1 MDTHSSILAWKIP
14 RTEEPGGLQ
23 SKGSQRVR
31 HHWPSNNIGIWEL
44 DHKEGWAP
52 KNWCFWTVVLE
63 KTLESSLDSKE
74 IKPVSSKG
82 NQSWI
87 FLGRTECQLQ
97 LTLQYYGHL
106 MQRAD
111 SLKKT
116 LKLGKT
122 EGRRRRGPRRMR
134 WLDGI
139 TDSVDRSLSK
149 LQEIVEDGGAW
160 VVTVHGVAKSW
171 TRLGNWITTTTTLVQ
186 RSSTSLS
193 SSSIYSSKRCHHFRR
208 LLPAVFLLSQS
219 SRLVTPL
226 FVRMKACELFL
237 SQKC

>member
-1 MDTHSSILAWKIP
+1 MW
-14 RTEEPGGLQ
+14 
-23 SKGSQRVR
+23 
-31 HHWPSNNIGIWEL
+31 
-44 DHKEGWAP
+44 
-52 KNWCFWTVVLE
+52 
-63 KTLESSLDSKE
+63 
-74 IKPVSSKG
+74 
-82 NQSWI
+82 
-87 FLGRTECQLQ
+87 
-97 LTLQYYGHL
+97 
-106 MQRAD
+106 RAD
-111 SLKKT
+111 SLEKT

-208 LLPAVFLLSQS
+208 LLPGSLLALPVLQVGDPSFCSDESLWTFLISEMLVSQDPLVRERWCLRLWDDPSGSWQLKFSLSVNCQS
-219 SRLVTPL
+219 FSLVLLLTWVS
-226 FVRMKACELFL
+226 FYNQF
-237 SQKC
+237 